1 MEFSLSTEHKLIQES
16 VREFLKK
23 DCPMEKVREL
33 DENDECPLEIFDK
46 MKQLGVSSLTIPEE
60 YGGTGRDFLAATI
73 VAEELSR
80 RYPTLELLY
89 AMSAFY
95 GGGSIG
101 ENGSES
107 QRQQLL
113 PRIAR
118 GELLFSYA
126 PIETI
131 SDTRMDSVQ
140 TTAARYN
147 SGFKL
152 YGKQT
157 RTIGA
162 DRADYIMA
170 LARIARE
177 GMKEEACTIFIVNK
191 SKRGIQI
198 YPTEK
203 LGYKG
208 LNYCEVAFSGVELE
222 GDDVLGGASCIYD
235 GWSQASRMSEIEH
248 LQIAASGVGLA
259 QGAFDEALKYA
270 KNREQFGNPIGR
282 FQAIQHM
289 LAEMATGIQ
298 TARLLLYYVA
308 WLVQASKPCALES
321 AMVKYYAAEVA
332 KRVSVQAMQIFG
344 GYGYMMEY
352 DIQRFVRDA
361 LALPAR
367 SGTAVVFKSIIG
379 EKLGLV

>member
-23 DCPMEKVREL
+23 DCPMEKVRQL

-46 MKQLGVSSLTIPEE
+46 MKQLGLSSLTISEE
-60 YGGTGRDFLAATI
+60 YGGTGRDILAATI

-80 RYPTLELLY
+80 RYPALELLY
-89 AMSAFY
+89 AMNAFY
-95 GGGSIG
+95 GGASIG
-101 ENGSES
+101 ENGSE
-107 QRQQLL
+107 RQKQELL

-126 PIETI
+126 SIETI
-131 SDTRMDSVQ
+131 SDTKMDSVQ

-147 SGFKL
+147 SGLKL

-157 RTIGA
+157 RMIGA

-170 LARIARE
+170 LARITHDGARE
-177 GMKEEACTIFIVNK
+177 EPFATFIVDK
-191 SKRGIQI
+191 SKKGIQI
-198 YPTEK
+198 HSTQK

-208 LNYCEVAFSGVELE
+208 LNYCEVAFDGVELDFE
-222 GDDVLGGASCIYD
+222 DVLGGASCIYD
-235 GWSQASRMSEIEH
+235 GWSQASRISEIEH
-248 LQIAASGVGLA
+248 LQIGASGVGLA

-270 KNREQFGNPIGR
+270 KKREQFGKPIGR

-289 LAEMATGIQ
+289 LAEMAAGIQ
-298 TARLLLYYVA
+298 TARLLLYNVA
-308 WLVQASKPCALES
+308 WLVQQRKTCALES

-367 SGTAVVFKSIIG
+367 GGTAIVFKSIIAQ
-379 EKLGLV
+379 KLGLV